1 MSESKELYI
10 SNLTETLRQSQRYMA
25 IGFGASVF
33 FTLVVFAAPLQ
44 LREVKAPIGPVE
56 VLVSQNTAL
65 ALSVAVYW
73 VAGLLATFF
82 ISRIASII
90 LLVRDPDL
98 VIAALMYPSVLT
110 TRPAAGRLGSCFLPP
125 LLLVIG
131 MVRIFGKE
139 LLGFGWILGML
150 FLLLP
155 YLQLGWDLRR
165 PIGENV
171 RRKRAEELVLKY
183 CENSCESKKPSFCS
197 VVEAIEDTGYVVKT
211 IIDGVESRY
220 VVANVGTSVSKWPNP
235 AMQRPAPRS
244 DA

>member
-1 MSESKELYI
+1 MPEPTDLYI
-10 SNLTETLRQSQRYMA
+10 TNLTETLRQSQRYMA

-33 FTLVVFAAPLQ
+33 FTLVVFAAPLEFK
-44 LREVKAPIGPVE
+44 EVKAPIGPVE

-90 LLVRDPDL
+90 LLLRDSDL

-110 TRPAAGRLGSCFLPP
+110 TKPGAGRLGSCFLPP
-125 LLLVIG
+125 LLVLIG

-139 LLGFGWILGML
+139 LLSLWWIVGML
-150 FLLLP
+150 CLLLP
-155 YLQLGWDLRR
+155 YFQLGWDLRR

-171 RRKRAEELVLKY
+171 RRKRAEDLVFKY
-183 CENSCESKKPSFCS
+183 CENSGESKKPSFCS
-197 VVEAIEDTGYVVKT
+197 VVRGIEDTGYLVRTVT
-211 IIDGVESRY
+211 DGVELYY
-220 VVANVGTSVSKWPNP
+220 VASNVGTSVRKWPD
-235 AMQRPAPRS
+235 QAPRP